1 MWHRGIFAHANAAQ
15 KQDGLSD
22 EEYFQAQKEHQK
34 ESELKL
40 KAIKDYLKLFKN
52 QLSFWQEFY

>member
-1 MWHRGIFAHANAAQ
+1 M
-15 KQDGLSD
+15 SD

-40 KAIKDYLKLFKN
+40 KAIKEYLKLFKN
-52 QLSFWQEFY
+52 KLSFWQEFYWKLIIE